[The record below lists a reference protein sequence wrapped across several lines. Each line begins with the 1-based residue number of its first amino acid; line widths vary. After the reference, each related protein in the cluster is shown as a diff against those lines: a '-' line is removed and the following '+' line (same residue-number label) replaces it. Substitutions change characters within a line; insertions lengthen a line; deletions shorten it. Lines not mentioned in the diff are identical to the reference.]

1 MVRLQIADWPEDE
14 ADLLFSDGQI
24 QAFLSM
30 RRDNVLR
37 ASASA
42 LMAIATNEALLYKYL
57 RTDDLTVDGVKGATE
72 IRLQARELERQADAE
87 DALDGEF
94 FEVSYPR
101 FGCQPPEYIEYSVPH
116 GSWC

>member
-87 DALDGEF
+87 DALDNEF

-101 FGCQPPEYIEYSVPH
+101 FGCKQPEYIEYSVPH